1 MATHY
6 IMAIYPGSAETK
18 VGIFKDEKMLFG
30 STLTHD
36 FLSEGRL
43 PGILAQVQEREND
56 ILRHCVEHGFDI
68 ASLDAVVGRC
78 GPLPPV
84 KQGAY
89 VVDECMVDYLSRK
102 SASEHPSKLGALMAW
117 SLAGRLDVPAYV
129 YDSIRADEIDEIA
142 RLSGHPELP
151 RAPRTQMLSMR
162 HACGRAARAFG
173 KDETSGTFIVAYLG
187 YGICLGLFD
196 KGRMADYIGDDE
208 GPFSPE
214 RSGRLPYR
222 RLINLCYSGKYGHTK
237 MMKTARNK
245 GGLIGYLGTND
256 ICRVEELI
264 ATGNEKAR
272 LVYNA
277 MAYQV
282 AKAIGELAAAA
293 AGRVD
298 GIVLTGD
305 IAHSILFTGLV
316 RERVEF
322 IAPVEVM
329 PGEHELDAL
338 ACGTLRVLRGE
349 ETPNVFKLW
358 ESEPAPSQARTR
370 MPREGQ
376 DLRLA
381 IKSA

>member
-1 MATHY
+1 M
-6 IMAIYPGSAETK
+6 
-18 VGIFKDEKMLFG
+18 GIFEDENMLFG
-30 STLTHD
+30 GTLAHD
-36 FLSEGRL
+36 FLSAGHL
-43 PGILAQVQEREND
+43 PGILAQVRGREND
-56 ILRHCVEHGFDI
+56 ILRSCEERGFDI

-89 VVDECMVDYLSRK
+89 VVDECMMDYLTRK
-102 SASEHPSKLGALMAW
+102 SASEHPSKLGALVAW
-117 SLAGRLDVPAYV
+117 ALAGRLGVPAYV

-142 RLSGHPELP
+142 RLSGHPDLP

-162 HACGRAARAFG
+162 HACGRTARAFG
-173 KDETSGTFIVAYLG
+173 KDENSGAFIVAYLG

-196 KGRMADYIGDDE
+196 KGRMVDFVGDDE

-214 RSGRLPYR
+214 RSGRLSYR
-222 RLINLCYSGKYGHTK
+222 RLINLCYSGRYGHTK
-237 MMKTARNK
+237 MMKTVRNK

-256 ICRVEELI
+256 ICRVEEMI
-264 ATGNEKAR
+264 AAGGEKAR

-282 AKAIGELAAAA
+282 AKAVGELAAAA

-305 IAHSILFTGLV
+305 MAHSILFTGLV

-329 PGEHELDAL
+329 PGENELDAL
-338 ACGTLRVLRGE
+338 ACGALRVIRGE
-349 ETPNVFKLW
+349 EASNVFRPQDR
-358 ESEPAPSQARTR
+358 EIEPSQVRPSV
-370 MPREGQ
+370 PREGR
-376 DLRLA
+376 DLRLVT
-381 IKSA
+381 KSA